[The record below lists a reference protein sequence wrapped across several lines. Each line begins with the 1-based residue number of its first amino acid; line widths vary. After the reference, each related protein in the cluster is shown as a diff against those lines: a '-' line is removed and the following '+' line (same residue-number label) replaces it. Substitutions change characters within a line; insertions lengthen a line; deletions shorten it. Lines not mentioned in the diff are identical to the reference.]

1 MQKDLLFNCQN
12 KWAIASIICLL
23 LFIALPLEAKNKNIL
38 AQLDSFIKKRQYYVE
53 LKERQLDLLKAS
65 AKSCNDDMKRLKLY
79 NEIYDN
85 YNSFVYDSAMTY
97 VNKGFQLAK
106 AINNP
111 YYITLNQLH
120 KALLLGTRGFYH
132 EAISSI
138 ADIKRE
144 ALDPQL
150 RFEYDFTLY
159 RVYGLWGEY
168 CTESEYASQYEA
180 LKIKSIEDALEV
192 VQKETAT
199 YYYMLGEYTNYKER
213 DMEHAEKFY
222 LEALR
227 HSTPSDR
234 LYASAAFMVAYC
246 NTENEAVFEE
256 YLIKA
261 AISDIVR
268 PTKDNIALQDLAVH
282 LLNNNPKN
290 IERAEKY
297 INISMEDARFYN
309 NRLRTFE
316 ISSKLPIITSTYK
329 EVINKQ
335 NTHRLIII
343 AIITLLSIGM
353 IISLIFIIRQNN
365 LLKTNKKE
373 LSSNNELL
381 QELNERLLQ
390 TNNKREEL
398 AKLYIGLC
406 AKYIDKLTKYQSTV
420 KRKIMANRVNEL
432 LTKVSSSR
440 MSEEDAAVFMA
451 RFDKAFLA
459 LYPSF
464 IEELSALL
472 QPSEQVSLESDGTMS
487 TKLRIFALI
496 RLGIK
501 ESSEIAT
508 LLFYSPQTI
517 YNYRSAMKKSAL
529 NPDTFEDDV
538 RHLCI
543 TVHND
548 KEGKA

>member
-1 MQKDLLFNCQN
+1 M
-12 KWAIASIICLL
+12 
-23 LFIALPLEAKNKNIL
+23 L
-38 AQLDSFIKKRQYYVE
+38 AQLDSFIKKREYYVE

-65 AKSCNDDMKRLKLY
+65 AKSSKDDIKRLKLY

-106 AINNP
+106 TINNP
-111 YYITLNQLH
+111 YYTTLNQLH

-144 ALDPQL
+144 ALEPQL

-168 CTESEYASQYEA
+168 CTDSEYASQYEA

-227 HSTPSDR
+227 RSTPSDR

-246 NTENEAVFEE
+246 NTENNATFEE

-290 IERAEKY
+290 IERAERY

-343 AIITLLSIGM
+343 AIITLLSVSM

-529 NPDTFEDDV
+529 NPDSFEDDV

-543 TVHND
+543 MVHND

>member
-12 KWAIASIICLL
+12 KWVIAPIICLL
-23 LFIALPLEAKNKNIL
+23 LFITLPLEAKNKNIL
-38 AQLDSFIKKRQYYVE
+38 AQLDSFIKKREYYVE

-168 CTESEYASQYEA
+168 CTDSEYASQYEA

-227 HSTPSDR
+227 RSTPSDR

-246 NTENEAVFEE
+246 NTENEMVYEE

-282 LLNNNPKN
+282 LLDDNPKN
-290 IERAEKY
+290 IERADRY
-297 INISMEDARFYN
+297 ISISMEDARFYN

-329 EVINKQ
+329 EVINQQ
-335 NTHRLIII
+335 NTNRLMII
-343 AIITLLSIGM
+343 AIITLLSIGL
-353 IISLIFIIRQNN
+353 IISLVLIIRQNK
-365 LLKTNKKE
+365 LLRINKKE
-373 LSSNNELL
+373 LSVSNELL
-381 QELNERLLQ
+381 QELNGHLLQ

-398 AKLYIGLC
+398 AKLYIELC
-406 AKYIDKLTKYQSTV
+406 AKYIDKLAKYQSMV

-440 MSEEDAAVFMA
+440 MSEEDSAVFMA
-451 RFDKAFLA
+451 RFDKAFFA

-464 IEELSALL
+464 VDELSALL
-472 QPSEQVSLESDGTMS
+472 QPSGRLSLEDGGTMS

-517 YNYRSAMKKSAL
+517 YNYRSELKKLAL
-529 NPDTFEDDV
+529 NPETFEDDV
-538 RHLCI
+538 RRLCV
-543 TVHND
+543 TLR
-548 KEGKA
+548 KGSELK